1 MRAFLVVSSC
11 VTRRKTG
18 QSSKSIFE
26 GLIFVKQADSV
37 ERLVAAIRSHPDV
50 DEFLTRPDHYA
61 GSGADFAVARSFV
74 EWRNNLQRVADEV
87 EAGRNG

>member
-1 MRAFLVVSSC
+1 MRACSVVSSC

-26 GLIFVKQADSV
+26 GLIFVKQADAV

-50 DEFLTRPDHYA
+50 DEFLTHPDHHA
-61 GSGADFAVARSFV
+61 GSGADYAVARSFV
-74 EWRNNLQRVADEV
+74 EWRNRLNSLVDDV
-87 EAGRNG
+87 EAGR